1 MKPIP
6 GLHDN
11 ATLDGHKT
19 HPLTG
24 AGNKVA
30 VSTQMVSTFVYSKS
44 HWNTCTVARRKASF
58 ANRLAELDSQLLG
71 GQVQVQLL
79 PRRWLPYYRR
89 PAQIVFSG
97 SVIGLIA
104 CSRTLTVTPTTTE
117 YEPGLRSASESQEGA
132 DFGAD
137 NSVQL
142 FEAFG
147 GLANEEAA
155 EVDAPSAPLGDFQ
168 AQSAGNARD

>member
-1 MKPIP
+1 MAISMFSSIFCVQFSLDWAETTVYAILDDTVRAGPIP
-6 GLHDN
+6 H
-11 ATLDGHKT
+11 
-19 HPLTG
+19 
-24 AGNKVA
+24 
-30 VSTQMVSTFVYSKS
+30 
-44 HWNTCTVARRKASF
+44 
-58 ANRLAELDSQLLG
+58 
-71 GQVQVQLL
+71 